1 MSNLYQEERKKNY
14 DMENIVK
21 KQQIE
26 NSFYKESDEIK
37 KTEQRTAVDE
47 LRRLVAEKNSKIE
60 SLEQEN
66 ETKLRKIRSMQTE
79 DKNNRER
86 IYQ

>member
-60 SLEQEN
+60 ILDQEN
-66 ETKLRKIRSMQTE
+66 ETKLRKIRSM
-79 DKNNRER
+79 
-86 IYQ
+86 

>member
-66 ETKLRKIRSMQTE
+66 ETKLRKIRSM
-79 DKNNRER
+79 
-86 IYQ
+86 

>member
-66 ETKLRKIRSMQTE
+66 EKKLRKIRSM
-79 DKNNRER
+79 
-86 IYQ
+86 